1 MNIQAQDRIEI
12 EILEDGVLSISTGAI
27 SEANHVE
34 AQELVDSTL
43 EAAGG
48 RRNTVHKPHFH
59 QHGHAHTHTQGQV
72 RA

>member
-1 MNIQAQDRIEI
+1 MNIQAQDRVEI
-12 EILEDGVLSISTGAI
+12 EILEDGVISISTGAV

-48 RRNTVHKPHFH
+48 PRNTVRKPHFH
-59 QHGHAHTHTQGQV
+59 QQGHVHAHVRV

>member
-1 MNIQAQDRIEI
+1 MNIQAQDRVEC
-12 EILEDGVLSISTGAI
+12 EILADGMISISTNSV

-43 EAAGG
+43 EEVGG
-48 RRNTVHKPHFH
+48 PRNTVHKPHSH
-59 QHGHAHTHTQGQV
+59 QHGHVHTHTQGQV